1 MLKTFDNLKTFI
13 GIDKS
18 ASLPPVA
25 PMRKGVLGLENLPG
39 NVNKKIIISQN
50 DDSLSLFPSSCLE
63 DGLQGDEGDPLRSAM
78 FVFNETESQPETKV
92 SISNELENL
101 PGNASKKIIISH
113 NDDSLSHFL
122 SSYLE
127 DGLQGD
133 EGDPFR
139 SAMFVFNETES

>member
-92 SISNELENL
+92 SISNDDTLCNLTEGFLDYELCDPKINRNL
-101 PGNASKKIIISH
+101 DNEINGVCSRKRTSDKLKIS
-113 NDDSLSHFL
+113 
-122 SSYLE
+122 
-127 DGLQGD
+127 
-133 EGDPFR
+133 
-139 SAMFVFNETES
+139 